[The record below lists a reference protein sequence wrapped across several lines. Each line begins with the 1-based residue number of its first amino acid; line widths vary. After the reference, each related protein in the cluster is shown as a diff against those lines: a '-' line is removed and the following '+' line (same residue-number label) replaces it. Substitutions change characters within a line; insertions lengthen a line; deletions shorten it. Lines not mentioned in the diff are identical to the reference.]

1 MRLMIDTNV
10 ILDCLMDRA
19 PFADDAQIILDLCA
33 RGKHEGCILASTITD
48 IFYIAGKYMDDL
60 HELYLLMDELL
71 EDMLLVGVERRDLMN
86 ALDCREIDFEDC
98 LLWTCA
104 ESADCD
110 AIVTRN
116 LKDYMNSSIQALS
129 PKTFLKEYN

>member
-10 ILDCLMDRA
+10 LLDCLLDRE
-19 PFADDAQIILDLCA
+19 PFADDSEQILELCA
-33 RGKHEGCILASTITD
+33 RGKHEGCILASTVTD
-48 IFYIAGKYMDDL
+48 IFYIAEKYMDDL

-71 EDMLLVGVERRDLMN
+71 EDLLLIGVERRDLMT
-86 ALDCREIDFEDC
+86 ALDLRELDFEDC

-104 ESADCD
+104 ESFNCD

-116 LKDYMNSSIQALS
+116 IKDLNNSTVPAIL